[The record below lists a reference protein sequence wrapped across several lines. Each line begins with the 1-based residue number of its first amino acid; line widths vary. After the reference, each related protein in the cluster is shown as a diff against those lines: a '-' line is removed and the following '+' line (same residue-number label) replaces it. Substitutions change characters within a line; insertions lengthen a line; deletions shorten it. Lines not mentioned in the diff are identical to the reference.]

1 MEILFDGV
9 RYLLKLAHVAN
20 TEFVEALP
28 TAFMKPFSGGAAR
41 GMMLETFAT
50 HGVDSFIGKMAAT
63 FQGSTETTFYVLA
76 VYFGSR
82 SEEHTSELQSRP
94 HLVCRLLLEKKK
106 KYI

>member
-63 FQGSTETTFYVLA
+63 FQGSTETTFYVL
-76 VYFGSR
+76 R

-106 KYI
+106 KTN